1 MRREGRGQ
9 VLLRRRGGEYEG
21 GGYEEEEWGER
32 RRDVVDWVGDRGDG
46 RGEGG
51 RHDPLRE
58 SLLHPRRSRPY
69 VFAPGAFRQG
79 GAGVAVGTS
88 VAGRRGGSER
98 AQNAKH
104 GGPPMA
110 ATGDREKVSGSS
122 LGTSKGRERREA
134 NSRKVTVEDHA
145 SDDGCVRVRRDR
157 QTRQEGRET
166 QQQKSHER
174 REQPKAKADSRQA
187 TSHYPT
193 RGSTKRGE
201 AHEQPRPRQPGQPTQ
216 EKQRYTQPR
225 EEQPHPFKVSTTMG
239 GVERH
244 QEGRDLCGYFL
255 PLRLEAHYQQQIRAK
270 PRPHEPREKPMPPA
284 APSTVSSSQ
293 QYQKPHETRD
303 YFRLPNPMK
312 PLEPGEKPTTAADS
326 KQRRDSGEPRDR
338 NPTRPSHRKRASVS
352 SSKQSPVLAAS
363 EPVYFKYSLP
373 AKYQAQQPKPRPRP
387 KPQPQPKPTY
397 PANPLPNR
405 RKPEPKPKPKPKP
418 GPEVSFEQQQ
428 QQQQQ
433 QKQQRRRQQE
443 WEQQQ
448 QREKDHQEQASP
460 PRRMGISDMY
470 WRSADGQAEQTHA
483 AAGFFFSGAAHAPG
497 VTEGM
502 ADPHRSATASASA
515 ACGGNGH
522 NSNND
527 ASGKNNSSS
536 SDRNGSNGNNG
547 NNNNNGPHASASAE
561 YEHPPVTA
569 MPDFGHVFRASIG
582 EKMAAAEASETA
594 VFDGNG
600 DNQIWEVDSDEA
612 EEIEEGR
619 TRLFC

>member
-1 MRREGRGQ
+1 MRREGVIRREDRGR
-9 VLLRRRGGEYEG
+9 VLLRRRGGEYEVG
-21 GGYEEEEWGER
+21 EYEEEAWGEG
-32 RRDVVDWVGDRGDG
+32 RDVVGRVGDRGDG
-46 RGEGG
+46 RGNGG

-58 SLLHPRRSRPY
+58 SLLHPRRSQPY
-69 VFAPGAFRQG
+69 VFGPGAFREG

-88 VAGRRGGSER
+88 VPGRRGGSGR
-98 AQNAKH
+98 AQDAKH

-122 LGTSKGRERREA
+122 LGMRKGPERREA

-166 QQQKSHER
+166 RQQKSHER

-187 TSHYPT
+187 PSHYST

-201 AHEQPRPRQPGQPTQ
+201 THEQPRPRQPGQPTQ

-225 EEQPHPFKVSTTMG
+225 EEQPHLFKVSTTMG

-255 PLRLEAHYQQQIRAK
+255 PLRLEEHYQQQIRTK
-270 PRPHEPREKPMPPA
+270 PRPHEPREKPMPPP
-284 APSTVSSSQ
+284 APSTVSSPQ

-312 PLEPGEKPTTAADS
+312 PLEPGEEPTTAADS
-326 KQRRDSGEPRDR
+326 KQRRDSGEPRECD
-338 NPTRPSHRKRASVS
+338 PARPSHRKRASVS
-352 SSKQSPVLAAS
+352 SSKQSPVVVLS

-373 AKYQAQQPKPRPRP
+373 AKYQAQQPKP
-387 KPQPQPKPTY
+387 QPKPTY
-397 PANPLPNR
+397 PASPLPNR
-405 RKPEPKPKPKPKP
+405 RKPKPKAELKPKP

-428 QQQQQ
+428 QQQEQQ
-433 QKQQRRRQQE
+433 QRLRQQE

-448 QREKDHQEQASP
+448 QREKDRQEQASP
-460 PRRMGISDMY
+460 PRPMGISDMY
-470 WRSADGQAEQTHA
+470 WSSADGQAEQTHA
-483 AAGFFFSGAAHAPG
+483 AAGFFFPDAAHAPG
-497 VTEGM
+497 VTEGT

-561 YEHPPVTA
+561 YERPPVAA

-582 EKMAAAEASETA
+582 EKMAAAEVSETA